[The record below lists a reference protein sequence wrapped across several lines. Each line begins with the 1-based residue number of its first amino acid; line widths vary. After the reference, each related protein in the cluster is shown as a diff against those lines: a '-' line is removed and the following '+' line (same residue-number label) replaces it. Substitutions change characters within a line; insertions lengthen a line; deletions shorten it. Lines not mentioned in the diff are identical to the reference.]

1 VNFLTVDLLLNVDK
15 RLSLVEH
22 VVRGTFQMS
31 CRFIFAI
38 LLACFTASTG
48 AQAQFAHTQGKE
60 IVDGNGKP
68 LLLRGIG
75 LGNWFVPEGYMW
87 HLNDGGPESPR
98 EIEALVTELIG
109 PERAHEFW
117 HTYRENYITQPDIHF
132 IKQCGFNSIRVPLHY
147 KFFETD
153 DGEGFILLDRVIQ
166 WARQEN
172 LYIILDM
179 HAAPGG
185 QTGKNIDDSDGY
197 PWLFSDAGAQ
207 QHTISVWQRLARHY
221 RNNPTVLGY
230 DLLNE
235 PVPNYPKLEPLN
247 SAVEP
252 LYKRLAT
259 AIREVDTHHIL
270 ILGGSEWDTNFS
282 IFGPPFDKNVVYTF
296 HRYHA
301 PAEQVTVQKY
311 VDFRDKN
318 NVPIWLGESGE
329 NADDWIATFVSVLKN
344 NDIGWAFWPYKKMQA
359 TTSVVSFAAPE
370 GWDSIVQFAKLT
382 RATSEEAP
390 RLKVRPEQ
398 PVIDRALAGILK
410 NIPFRECTEN
420 KGYIHA
426 LLSLSSSRAD

>member
-1 VNFLTVDLLLNVDK
+1 M
-15 RLSLVEH
+15 LSR
-22 VVRGTFQMS
+22 VV
-31 CRFIFAI
+31 FAAV
-38 LLACFTASTG
+38 LAFCINSTG

-60 IVDGNGKP
+60 IVDRTGKP
-68 LLLRGIG
+68 LLLRGTN
-75 LGNWFVPEGYMW
+75 LGNWLVPEGYMW
-87 HLNDGGPESPR
+87 HLNNGGPESPR
-98 EIEALVTELIG
+98 EIEALITELIG
-109 PERAHEFW
+109 PQRAREFW

-153 DGEGFILLDRVIQ
+153 DAEGFILLDRVIQ

-197 PWLFSDAGAQ
+197 PWLFSDASAQ
-207 QHTISVWQRLARHY
+207 QRTIAVWQRLARHY
-221 RNNPTVLGY
+221 HNDSAVLGY

-235 PVPNYPKLEPLN
+235 PIPNYPGLDRFNASLEPF
-247 SAVEP
+247 
-252 LYKRLAT
+252 YKRLST
-259 AIREVDTHHIL
+259 AIRQVDTHHIL
-270 ILGGSEWDTNFS
+270 ILGGAQWDTDFS
-282 IFGPPFDKNVVYTF
+282 VFGPPFDKNVIYTF

-301 PAEQVTVQKY
+301 AAEQATVQKY
-311 VDFRDKN
+311 VDFRN
-318 NVPIWLGESGE
+318 LYNVPVWLGESGE
-329 NADDWIATFVSVLKN
+329 NADEWIAQFVSVLEK

-359 TTSVVSFAAPE
+359 TTSVVNFAAPE
-370 GWDSIVQFAKLT
+370 GWDSIVQFAKLP

-398 PVIDRALAGILK
+398 TVIDHALEGVLN
-410 NIPFRECTEN
+410 NIQFRECVPN

-426 LLSLSSSRAD
+426 LLPSTYPDKL

>member
-1 VNFLTVDLLLNVDK
+1 MFRSPMIV
-15 RLSLVEH
+15 S
-22 VVRGTFQMS
+22 
-31 CRFIFAI
+31 
-38 LLACFTASTG
+38 LLAVCFASIG
-48 AQAQFAHTQGKE
+48 AEAQFVHTQGRE
-60 IVDGNGKP
+60 IVDGRGRP
-68 LLLRGIG
+68 LLLRGTN
-75 LGNWFVPEGYMW
+75 LGNWLVPEGYMW
-87 HLNDGGPESPR
+87 HLNEGGPESPR
-98 EIEALVTELIG
+98 EIESLVTELVG
-109 PERAHEFW
+109 PQRAREFW
-117 HTYRENYITQPDIHF
+117 HSYRDGYITESDIHF

-153 DGEGFILLDRVIQ
+153 DAEGFRLLDRVIK
-166 WARQEN
+166 WAHQED

-197 PWLFSDAGAQ
+197 PWLFSDASAQ
-207 QHTISVWQRLARHY
+207 EHTVAIWQRLARHY
-221 RNNPTVLGY
+221 RNDTTVLGY

-235 PVPNYPKLEPLN
+235 PVPNYPRLGPLN
-247 SAVEP
+247 DAVEP

-259 AIREVDTHHIL
+259 AIRQVDTHHIL
-270 ILGGSEWDTNFS
+270 ILGGSEWDGNFS

-301 PAEQVTVQKY
+301 AAEQSTVQKY
-311 VDFRDKN
+311 VDFREKN

-329 NADDWIATFVSVLKN
+329 NSDEWIAKFVSVLEKN
-344 NDIGWAFWPYKKMQA
+344 NIGWAFWPYKKMQA

-370 GWDSIVQFAKLT
+370 GWDSIVQFSKLP

-398 PVIDRALAGILK
+398 SVIDHALAGILN
-410 NIPFRECTEN
+410 NIHFRECVQN

-426 LLSLSSSRAD
+426 LLPASSPEESR

>member
-1 VNFLTVDLLLNVDK
+1 MLRRLHYTTLLI
-15 RLSLVEH
+15 
-22 VVRGTFQMS
+22 
-31 CRFIFAI
+31 CFI
-38 LLACFTASTG
+38 ASAG

-60 IVDGNGKP
+60 IVDGKGKP

-87 HLNDGGPESPR
+87 HLNNGGPESPR

-109 PERAHEFW
+109 PQRAHEFW
-117 HTYRENYITQPDIHF
+117 HTYRSNYITQPDIHF

-153 DGEGFILLDRVIQ
+153 DAEGFILLDRVIQ

-197 PWLFSDAGAQ
+197 PWLFSDASAQ
-207 QHTISVWQRLARHY
+207 QHTIAIWQRLARHY
-221 RNNPTVLGY
+221 RNSPTVLGY

-235 PVPNYPKLEPLN
+235 PVPNYSKLEPLN
-247 SAVEP
+247 AAVEP
-252 LYKRLAT
+252 FYKRLAA
-259 AIREVDTHHIL
+259 AIRQVDTHHIL

-282 IFGPPFDKNVVYTF
+282 IFGPPFDNNVVYTF

-301 PAEQVTVQKY
+301 EAEQATVQKY
-311 VDFRDKN
+311 VDFREKN

-329 NADDWIATFVSVLKN
+329 NADDWIAKFVSVLEK

-359 TTSVVSFAAPE
+359 TTSVVSFRAPE
-370 GWDSIVQFAKLT
+370 TWDSIVQFAKLP

-398 PVIDRALAGILK
+398 SVIDSALASILR
-410 NIPFRECTEN
+410 NIQFRECTEN
-420 KGYIHA
+420 KGYINA
-426 LLSLSSSRAD
+426 LLPLSSPRQD

>member
-1 VNFLTVDLLLNVDK
+1 MRLCRLVFTTLLGVCVT
-15 RLSLVEH
+15 S
-22 VVRGTFQMS
+22 M
-31 CRFIFAI
+31 
-38 LLACFTASTG
+38 G
-48 AQAQFAHTQGKE
+48 AQAQFVHTQGKE
-60 IVDGNGKP
+60 IVDGAGKP
-68 LLLRGIG
+68 LLLRGTN
-75 LGNWFVPEGYMW
+75 LGNWLVPEGYMW

-98 EIEALVTELIG
+98 EIEALVTELVG
-109 PERAHEFW
+109 PQRAHEFW
-117 HTYRENYITQPDIHF
+117 HSYRENYITQADIHF
-132 IKQCGFNSIRVPLHY
+132 LKQCGFNSIRVPLHY

-153 DGEGFILLDRVIQ
+153 AAEGFTLLDRVIQ
-166 WARQEN
+166 WAHQEN

-197 PWLFSDAGAQ
+197 PWLFSDASAQ
-207 QHTISVWQRLARHY
+207 EHTIAIWQRLARHY
-221 RNNPTVLGY
+221 RNNSTVLGY

-235 PVPNYPKLEPLN
+235 PVPNYPKLGPLN

-252 LYKRLAT
+252 LYKRLAS
-259 AIREVDTHHIL
+259 AIRQVDQHHVL

-282 IFGPPFDKNVVYTF
+282 IFGLPFDKNVVYTF

-301 PAEQVTVQKY
+301 QAEQATVQKY
-311 VDFRDKN
+311 VDFRNKYS
-318 NVPIWLGESGE
+318 VPIWLGESGE
-329 NADDWIATFVSVLKN
+329 NSDEWIAKFVSVLEK

-370 GWDSIVQFAKLT
+370 GWDSILQFAKLP

-398 PVIDRALAGILK
+398 AVIDHAFAGILN
-410 NIPFRECTEN
+410 NIQFRECVQN

-426 LLSLSSSRAD
+426 LLPLSSSQTESQ

>member
-1 VNFLTVDLLLNVDK
+1 MPL
-15 RLSLVEH
+15 R
-22 VVRGTFQMS
+22 
-31 CRFIFAI
+31 RFILAT
-38 LLACFTASTG
+38 LLAMFVASTT
-48 AQAQFAHTQGKE
+48 ARAQFAHTQGKE

-68 LLLRGIG
+68 LLLRGIN
-75 LGNWFVPEGYMW
+75 LGNWLVPEGYMW
-87 HLNDGGPESPR
+87 HLNEGGPESAR

-109 PERAHEFW
+109 PQRALEFW
-117 HTYRENYITQPDIHF
+117 HTYRENYITQADIHL

-153 DGEGFILLDRVIQ
+153 DAEGFTLLDQVVQ
-166 WARQEN
+166 WAHQEN
-172 LYIILDM
+172 LYVILDL

-197 PWLFSDAGAQ
+197 PWLFSDPSAQ
-207 QHTISVWQRLARHY
+207 QHTIAIWQRLAKHY
-221 RNNPTVLGY
+221 RNNPSVLGY

-235 PVPNYPKLEPLN
+235 PVPNYPKLDPLV

-252 LYKRLAT
+252 LYKRLAA
-259 AIREVDTHHIL
+259 AIRQVDTHHIL
-270 ILGGSEWDTNFS
+270 ILGGAQWDVDFS
-282 IFGPPFDKNVVYTF
+282 IFGTPFDKNVVYTF

-301 PAEQVTVQKY
+301 PAEQATVQRY

-318 NVPIWLGESGE
+318 NVPVWLGESGE
-329 NADDWIATFVSVLKN
+329 NSDEWIAKFVSVLEKN
-344 NDIGWAFWPYKKMQA
+344 NIGWAFWPYKKMQA

-370 GWDSIVQFAKLT
+370 GWESIVQFSKLS

-410 NIPFRECTEN
+410 NIQLGECMQN
-420 KGYIHA
+420 KGYIRA
-426 LLSLSSSRAD
+426 LLPRSSSQAESK